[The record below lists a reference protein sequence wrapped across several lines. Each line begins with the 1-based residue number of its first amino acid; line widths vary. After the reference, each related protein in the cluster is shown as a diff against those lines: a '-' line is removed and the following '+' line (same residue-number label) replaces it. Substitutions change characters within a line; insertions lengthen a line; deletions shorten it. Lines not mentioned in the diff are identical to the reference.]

1 MGSPSRTRLQS
12 WRHFSWWGPSLPWLL
27 QPQRLSLSPRLM
39 LILGTATDTVATDG
53 AATTGPMA
61 TMATMEKGPQMPSQN
76 PLLPLTLTLM
86 LMLGMDTMVTATVAG
101 DTAATTGPMATMATT
116 ERGPQ
121 MRSLSPLL
129 LLSPMLMLIPGMAT
143 DTVATDGVATTDLMA
158 TMATTERGLQLR
170 SLMLTLIPG
179 TATDTVAMDGA
190 ATTDLMATMA
200 GDTAATIAHMD
211 MEVTGEVTG
220 AKQTNRGVDSSSDCD
235 FLSTLASI
243 SRACA

>member
-53 AATTGPMA
+53 AATTGHMA
-61 TMATMEKGPQMPSQN
+61 TMVTTERGPQMPSQN

-86 LMLGMDTMVTATVAG
+86 LMLGMDT
-101 DTAATTGPMATMATT
+101 T

-121 MRSLSPLL
+121 IRSLSPLL

-143 DTVATDGVATTDLMA
+143 DTVA
-158 TMATTERGLQLR
+158 
-170 SLMLTLIPG
+170 
-179 TATDTVAMDGA
+179 MDGA

-200 GDTAATIAHMD
+200 T
-211 MEVTGEVTG
+211 ME
-220 AKQTNRGVDSSSDCD
+220 RGPRMPS
-235 FLSTLASI
+235 LQLML
-243 SRACA
+243 